1 MMSRIFLS
9 AACTLFLGAGAALAQ
24 TAGSMG
30 NTMGDSGMSSGMTHN
45 TMQPATKMQNSGQKT
60 GAPAQNTMAPGSMGH
75 SNMAPSNTMGP
86 TQ

>member
-1 MMSRIFLS
+1 MSRLFLT

-45 TMQPATKMQNSGQKT
+45 TMQSATKMQPTTKKPSVSG
-60 GAPAQNTMAPGSMGH
+60 QNTMAPGSMGH

-86 TQ
+86 AQ